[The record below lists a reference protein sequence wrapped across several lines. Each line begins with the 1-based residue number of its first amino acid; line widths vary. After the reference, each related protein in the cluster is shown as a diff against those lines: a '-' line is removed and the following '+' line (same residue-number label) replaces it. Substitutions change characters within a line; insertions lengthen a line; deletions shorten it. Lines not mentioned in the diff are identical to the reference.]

1 MQLEDSVREEKMTAT
16 IFCPYKFIKKERK
29 KKNREPESELALA

>member
-29 KKNREPESELALA
+29 KNREPESELALA